1 MSKNDQFS
9 EGCSRC
15 SDYDKLKD
23 DLENLKE
30 KSKNEQREALKS
42 CEQGREL
49 LQKKLLKV
57 GAVAVIGGTIVGKEL
72 IDKVA
77 SYIESFNKVTDL
89 ISYNTPTFTAPV
101 SSPGGEQVAQN
112 DEEDDKEDDKKD
124 EKDKEKM
131 ADAGGPLTPPFLGPD
146 VYDTFGYSRE
156 SVFTDMF
163 PTDPLV
169 ESFLA
174 NEALSLTALPNEID
188 MASLIQDFALA
199 DSLNTFDLPWT
210 NAFELPGPFID
221 NPSMPQQ
228 AMIIPDAGTGMPLIF
243 AGVMVSMRTRR
254 RNT

>member
-77 SYIESFNKVTDL
+77 NYIESFNKVTDL

-101 SSPGGEQVAQN
+101 SSPGGEQVTQN
-112 DEEDDKEDDKKD
+112 DEEDDKKDDKKD
-124 EKDKEKM
+124 KGNK
-131 ADAGGPLTPPFLGPD
+131 PFVPPFVNPD
-146 VYDTFGYSRE
+146 PYDTFAYSG
-156 SVFTDMF
+156 SLLDGDSYM
-163 PTDPLV
+163 DPIV
-169 ESFLA
+169 ESFLE
-174 NEALSLTALPNEID
+174 NEMLSLTPSFDEFD
-188 MASLIQDFALA
+188 MASLIQDFAEL
-199 DSLNTFDLPWT
+199 DLLNTFDVPW
-210 NAFELPGPFID
+210 NDAFELPSGFD
-221 NPSMPQQ
+221 TFSPQQ
-228 AMIIPDAGTGMPLIF
+228 AMIIPDAGTGIPFIF
-243 AGVMVSMRTRR
+243 AVPMIGFLRRR

>member
-23 DLENLKE
+23 DLDNLKE

-77 SYIESFNKVTDL
+77 NYIESFNKVTDL
-89 ISYNTPTFTAPV
+89 ISYNTPTSTAPV
-101 SSPGGEQVAQN
+101 SSPGVVVAEN
-112 DEEDDKEDDKKD
+112 DADDKEDDKEDDKKVVA
-124 EKDKEKM
+124 KDNK
-131 ADAGGPLTPPFLGPD
+131 PFDSPWFGPD
-146 VYDTFGYSRE
+146 PYDTFAYTG
-156 SVFTDMF
+156 SVMGGG
-163 PTDPLV
+163 DPYIDPII
-169 ESFLA
+169 ESFLT
-174 NEALSLTALPNEID
+174 NEALSLTSLPDQFD
-188 MASLIQDFALA
+188 MASLMQDFAEL
-199 DSLNTFDLPWT
+199 DLLNTFEYPDF

-228 AMIIPDAGTGMPLIF
+228 AMIIPDAGTGIPFLFAIPLMGF
-243 AGVMVSMRTRR
+243 MRHRR

>member
-23 DLENLKE
+23 DLDNLKE
-30 KSKNEQREALKS
+30 KSKIEQREALKS

-101 SSPGGEQVAQN
+101 SSPGGEQVTQN
-112 DEEDDKEDDKKD
+112 DEEDDKKDDKKD
-124 EKDKEKM
+124 NKKDKDNK
-131 ADAGGPLTPPFLGPD
+131 PFDSPWFGPD
-146 VYDTFGYSRE
+146 TYDTFAYSGSFLSE
-156 SVFTDMF
+156 DSFM
-163 PTDPLV
+163 DPIV

-174 NEALSLTALPNEID
+174 NEELSLTALPDQFD
-188 MASLIQDFALA
+188 MASLIQDFAEL
-199 DSLNTFDLPWT
+199 DLYNNFAYPEF
-210 NAFELPGPFID
+210 NAFELPGPVID

-228 AMIIPDAGTGMPLIF
+228 AMIVPDAGTGVPLIF
-243 AGVMVSMRTRR
+243 AIPLMGFLGRR

>member
-23 DLENLKE
+23 DLDNLKE

-77 SYIESFNKVTDL
+77 NYIESFNKVTDL

-101 SSPGGEQVAQN
+101 SSPVVAQN
-112 DEEDDKEDDKKD
+112 DADDKEDDKKD
-124 EKDKEKM
+124 DKKEL
-131 ADAGGPLTPPFLGPD
+131 ADSTPFDSPWFGPD
-146 VYDTFGYSRE
+146 QYDMIAYGGSFLSNE
-156 SVFTDMF
+156 
-163 PTDPLV
+163 DPFIDPII
-169 ESFLA
+169 ESFLT
-174 NEALSLTALPNEID
+174 NEALSLTSLPDQFD
-188 MASLIQDFALA
+188 MASLMQDFAEL
-199 DSLNTFDLPWT
+199 DLLNTFEYPDF

-228 AMIIPDAGTGMPLIF
+228 AMIIPDAGTGVPLIF
-243 AGVMVSMRTRR
+243 AIPLMGFMRHRR

>member
-1 MSKNDQFS
+1 MSENNQFS

-23 DLENLKE
+23 DLDNLNE

-57 GAVAVIGGTIVGKEL
+57 GAIAVIGGTVVGKEL

-77 SYIESFNKVTDL
+77 GYIESFNKVTDM

-101 SSPGGEQVAQN
+101 SPPGVVVAQN
-112 DEEDDKEDDKKD
+112 DADDKEDDKKD
-124 EKDKEKM
+124 DKKDKGNK
-131 ADAGGPLTPPFLGPD
+131 PFVPPFLGPD
-146 VYDTFGYSRE
+146 PYDTFAYTGSVLGGE
-156 SVFTDMF
+156 SYM
-163 PTDPLV
+163 DPIV
-169 ESFLA
+169 ESFLT
-174 NEALSLTALPNEID
+174 NEMMSLSVLPDQFD

-199 DSLNTFDLPWT
+199 DSLNTIDYPWT
-210 NAFELPGPFID
+210 NAFELPSPVGSYD
-221 NPSMPQQ
+221 MQQ
-228 AMIIPDAGTGMPLIF
+228 AMIIPDAGTGIPFLFAIPLMGF
-243 AGVMVSMRTRR
+243 MCHRR

>member
-1 MSKNDQFS
+1 MSENNQFS

-23 DLENLKE
+23 DLENLNE

-57 GAVAVIGGTIVGKEL
+57 GAIAVIGGTVVGKEL

-77 SYIESFNKVTDL
+77 NYIESFNKVTDL
-89 ISYNTPTFTAPV
+89 ISYNTPTITAPV
-101 SSPGGEQVAQN
+101 SSAGEQVAQN
-112 DEEDDKEDDKKD
+112 DADDEEDDKKD
-124 EKDKEKM
+124 DKKVVTKDNK
-131 ADAGGPLTPPFLGPD
+131 PFDSPWFGPD
-146 VYDTFGYSRE
+146 PYDTIAYGGSFLSGE
-156 SVFTDMF
+156 SYM
-163 PTDPLV
+163 DPIV
-169 ESFLA
+169 ESFLT
-174 NEALSLTALPNEID
+174 NEMMSLSVLPNEFD
-188 MASLIQDFALA
+188 MASLIEDFALS
-199 DSLNTFDLPWT
+199 DSLNTIDYPWT

-228 AMIIPDAGTGMPLIF
+228 AMIIPDAGTGIPFLFAIPLMGF
-243 AGVMVSMRTRR
+243 MRHRR